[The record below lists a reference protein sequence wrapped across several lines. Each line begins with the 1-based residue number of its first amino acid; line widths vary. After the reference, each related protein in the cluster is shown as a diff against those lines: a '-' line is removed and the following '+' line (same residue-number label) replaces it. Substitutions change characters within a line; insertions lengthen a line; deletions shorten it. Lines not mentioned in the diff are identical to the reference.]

1 MFPGVLNVSL
11 SPITTL
17 TKAVYRNAVYF
28 FAAILLFAFWGFWPT
43 YYSNPLQ
50 VSDYYVHF
58 HGVVLTLWC
67 VTLVAQGYL
76 VRSGRKEFHRRLG
89 TSVYV
94 LAPAVV
100 VSTVAAIHN
109 GVDVGTDRG
118 IFLLAVTLSNV
129 LLFGIT
135 AGLAIYHRREPAI
148 HARYMLC
155 TVLPMFAPIFGRIMR
170 QVGMELAFIPQ
181 VGGRPASQIV
191 SYVGS
196 DLILLG
202 LAIWDW
208 KSHGQLRVF
217 PLLFA
222 VYVLTH
228 LALFV
233 IYDQPFW
240 TAFAQWF
247 AGLPLT

>member
-1 MFPGVLNVSL
+1 MSL
-11 SPITTL
+11 SPSTTL
-17 TKAVYRNAVYF
+17 TRAVYRNAVYF
-28 FAAILLFAFWGFWPT
+28 FTAILLFALWGFWPT

-50 VSDYYVHF
+50 VSDFYVHF

-76 VRSGRKEFHRRLG
+76 VRSGRKDIHRRVG
-89 TSVYV
+89 TAGYV

-109 GVDVGTDRG
+109 GVDVGSDRG
-118 IFLLAVTLSNV
+118 IFLLTVTLNNV

-135 AGLAIYHRREPAI
+135 AGLAFYHRREPAI

-170 QVGMELAFIPQ
+170 QLGVNLDFIPQ
-181 VGGRPASQIV
+181 VGGSPASQIV
-191 SYVGS
+191 SYAGS
-196 DLILLG
+196 DAILLA

-208 KSHGQLRVF
+208 KSHRQLRVF

-222 VYVLTH
+222 VYVATH
-228 LALFV
+228 LGLFV

-247 AGLPLT
+247 KSLPLT